1 MEKLV
6 GKMLTLGIIRPS
18 VSPYSSSVLLVK
30 KKDVVEELF
39 DELSGA
45 LLFTKIDQKPGY
57 HQIRMAEEDV
67 EKTAFRT
74 HEGHYEFLVMSF
86 GLMLQLFLAVLWRHE
101 LYANRKKRSF
111 GKARVEYLG
120 HIISGNGV
128 EVDPEKIRSIVDWP
142 KPMHVRETCGF
153 LGLIGYYRREE
164 ANEAFGKLKKAMMP
178 LPILALPKFDQPF
191 EIETYASGFG
201 IGAVLIQAKRPIDF
215 YSHTLAMRD

>member
-45 LLFTKIDQKPGY
+45 LLFTKIDLKPGY
-57 HQIRMAEEDV
+57 HQIGMAEEDV

-74 HEGHYEFLVMSF
+74 HEGHYEFLVIKNIEEHLEHMEAV
-86 GLMLQLFLAVLWRHE
+86 LAVLWRHE

-111 GKARVEYLG
+111 DYKPGIENKAAKALSRMPPSAQLCS
-120 HIISGNGV
+120 IIV
-128 EVDPEKIRSIVDWP
+128 P
-142 KPMHVRETCGF
+142 
-153 LGLIGYYRREE
+153 
-164 ANEAFGKLKKAMMP
+164 
-178 LPILALPKFDQPF
+178 
-191 EIETYASGFG
+191 
-201 IGAVLIQAKRPIDF
+201 VLIDLKTIKEEVEKDAKLQKMITELSGEKEQNDNNSVFRM
-215 YSHTLAMRD
+215 AC